1 MDQST
6 STSFNGPGHIT
17 QPSMEVDSMPT
28 TDHLPTS
35 GSTPSTLS
43 SAAEGS
49 SAPLVPA
56 VVPDPSMAVDTVVLP
71 LKRPSEHSLEHVAWR
86 DPLMTIGAANDVG
99 KFAFDYV
106 HPEWPIAT
114 GSDRTHKRLFIAGP
128 DQEKFDDQSLQAAAD
143 KVKTIYKDSD
153 KAIAV
158 PAFLEANLQAIY
170 AAVDDHR
177 RMIEDVVRPVVSSPS
192 SGSSNAPLQNNL
204 NQSLH
209 EQNKV
214 LEAEWIQLLQANL
227 AHQTVRDKVLA
238 EAAKVGLN
246 AEKATQDANRLAEQ
260 LAQELAAVHEAAKKK
275 DEAHRKQLEDLVC
288 NALYKYGGNIF
299 KLLVCK
305 QFTKLQEEN
314 AKLARDVEKA
324 TQDTNRLAERRA
336 QELAA
341 AQEAAKKT
349 DEAHRK
355 QLDDLSMKLQEEKRL
370 RTTAENERSTELNR
384 NRQRQPRS
392 QSSFPILNDND
403 ADDEMSPPQPT
414 STLNSSTSHRRSST
428 HAKTS
433 STTTAS
439 APFTS
444 SPSTGNSAPRTT
456 GGASSS
462 SNGTS
467 TGNSAPHTTEGT
479 SSFSGTSSSSTTPSS
494 TSSGPGPGA
503 PPFPSNIPGDPAAL
517 VQEFLRYMASAP
529 QGAMHTTTHHAPPTA
544 TPTHRN
550 ARRQRV
556 VHTPRP
562 GSNNHKKALKQ
573 KAKSE
578 IPKKLHTL
586 WDRMLRK
593 TFLGCTA
600 MECVSHFEEYN
611 PIEDVVADAY
621 KMGNGLGPE
630 GDNQFG
636 LFFGEGWNRHAWNR
650 KVVDNLVLLV
660 PAQKQKYTELAQCE
674 ISEEVLQTWFWV
686 FIRDARGYWS
696 RSRPRVHTSGS
707 RLETRT
713 EATVRAE
720 RYAADRARRVRV
732 TNHKHNKYYRRLE
745 GAINLL
751 KEADSSPHVGE
762 WQRAQNLLEQ
772 LDANAMSSECT
783 DDEEVYGPSRV
794 LVVST
799 PHFRRRCIGPLM
811 KSLDEAI
818 RTLPDVSYN
827 TTPKT
832 LPRSCYHNSFLQ
844 RLTPQELGELE
855 VKNVTIPLFDRWA
868 GRAMVSDTEDE
879 DEDDMSVK
887 GSGAEETCQSLRRT
901 PHRIPRRR
909 FEILDEEQI
918 LRVATD
924 ISKVNKDL
932 QSFTIDATVGGDM
945 NENNKLY
952 KKAKERLDAAVV
964 VFTTCAGEEFFSLA
978 ALWRMRML
986 MDGLAVGASLGI
998 LRKADFEIALI
1009 DEASQING
1017 PTTLIPLVKGVRH
1030 AISDHVQ
1037 LRPTVK
1043 PLGKILQ
1050 FDVSLLKR
1058 LFTMDEEIQ
1067 YRFPQELALS
1077 PLNEF
1082 YQGRLRSGIQD
1093 SESVLGILSRSK
1105 FPWPVNEQ
1113 GIVVLTVFL
1122 ECASEVDMGGRSKGN
1137 VGQVDVIEKVIK
1149 LLPTEKEI
1157 EAGGHEETG
1166 PSFAP
1171 ALSDLKMSYRLT
1183 PNK

>member
-71 LKRPSEHSLEHVAWR
+71 LKRPAEHSLEHVAWR

-114 GSDRTHKRLFIAGP
+114 SSDRTHKRLFIAGP
-128 DQEKFDDQSLQAAAD
+128 DQEKFDDMRIENEHLKQSLQAAAD

-153 KAIAV
+153 KAIAAV
-158 PAFLEANLQAIY
+158 PAFLEALGTNNPE
-170 AAVDDHR
+170 AAAASSHFTSCYVVAYCAVSR
-177 RMIEDVVRPVVSSPS
+177 ICKRSMPRLMTIGVRLRMC
-192 SGSSNAPLQNNL
+192 L

-209 EQNKV
+209 EQNKG
-214 LEAEWIQLLQANL
+214 LEAERTQLLQANL
-227 AHQTVRDKVLA
+227 AHQTARDKVLA
-238 EAAKVGLN
+238 EAAKVGLD
-246 AEKATQDANRLAEQ
+246 AEKATQDANRLVEQ
-260 LAQELAAVHEAAKKK
+260 LAQELAAAHEAAKKK

-288 NALYKYGGNIF
+288 NALHKYGGNIF

-341 AQEAAKKT
+341 AQEAANET
-349 DEAHRK
+349 HRK

-392 QSSFPILNDND
+392 QSSFLILNDND

-428 HAKTS
+428 HANTS

-439 APFTS
+439 APFAS

-456 GGASSS
+456 GGTSSSSNGTSARPSTTTASTPRTPGGASSS

-529 QGAMHTTTHHAPPTA
+529 QGATHTTTHHAPPTA

-621 KMGNGLGPE
+621 KMGNGSGPE

-674 ISEEVLQTWFWV
+674 ISEEVLQTWFWG

-713 EATVRAE
+713 EAKVRAE
-720 RYAADRARRVRV
+720 RYAADRAQRVRV

-762 WQRAQNLLEQ
+762 WQRARNLLEQ

-818 RTLPDVSYN
+818 RTSAGPRSPPTRRRKRLPDVSYN

-868 GRAMVSDTEDE
+868 GRAVVSDTEDE
-879 DEDDMSVK
+879 DEDMSVD
-887 GSGAEETCQSLRRT
+887 GDGAEQ
-901 PHRIPRRR
+901 
-909 FEILDEEQI
+909 
-918 LRVATD
+918 
-924 ISKVNKDL
+924 
-932 QSFTIDATVGGDM
+932 
-945 NENNKLY
+945 
-952 KKAKERLDAAVV
+952 
-964 VFTTCAGEEFFSLA
+964 
-978 ALWRMRML
+978 
-986 MDGLAVGASLGI
+986 
-998 LRKADFEIALI
+998 
-1009 DEASQING
+1009 
-1017 PTTLIPLVKGVRH
+1017 
-1030 AISDHVQ
+1030 
-1037 LRPTVK
+1037 
-1043 PLGKILQ
+1043 
-1050 FDVSLLKR
+1050 
-1058 LFTMDEEIQ
+1058 
-1067 YRFPQELALS
+1067 
-1077 PLNEF
+1077 
-1082 YQGRLRSGIQD
+1082 
-1093 SESVLGILSRSK
+1093 
-1105 FPWPVNEQ
+1105 
-1113 GIVVLTVFL
+1113 
-1122 ECASEVDMGGRSKGN
+1122 
-1137 VGQVDVIEKVIK
+1137 
-1149 LLPTEKEI
+1149 
-1157 EAGGHEETG
+1157 
-1166 PSFAP
+1166 
-1171 ALSDLKMSYRLT
+1171 
-1183 PNK
+1183 